1 MTPRFFRIPA
11 IPAAATAVALL
22 AAGCASATGASAPAS
37 VEKPYLTVAAVPA
50 ADSAGVYIAQQDG
63 LFKAQGLHV
72 RFVTAISSA
81 TEIHDQLAG
90 TYDITDGNYVSYIEA
105 DAEQN
110 ANLEI
115 FAAGS
120 IMQPRCQEIMV
131 MPNSPIR
138 TVAQLK
144 GKTIAVNVP
153 NNIGTLLV
161 GALLRDNGMNIREV
175 HLKPIAF
182 PLMAAALKSH
192 EVDAAWMPEPFITGA
207 EESIGAVPLA
217 DLDAGATQSLP
228 IAGYVVTKAW
238 ARKYPKTLAAFERA
252 LNQAQRIADT
262 DPQAVEQVMATYSGV
277 PKTAAA
283 VMASPTFPLDTDP
296 VLIQRIADLMVQF
309 SLLQQPYDVKEMI
322 G

>member
-1 MTPRFFRIPA
+1 MTRRFFRIPA

-22 AAGCASATGASAPAS
+22 AAGCASATGPSPAS
-37 VEKPYLTVAAVPA
+37 VEKPDLTVAVVPA

-63 LFKAQGLHV
+63 LFRQQGLKIKIV
-72 RFVTAISSA
+72 PAISSA
-81 TEIHDQLAG
+81 TVIQDQVAG
-90 TYDITDGNYVSYIEA
+90 KFDITDGNYVSYIEA
-105 DAEQN
+105 NAKQN

-131 MPNSPIR
+131 MPNSPIKN
-138 TVAQLK
+138 VADLK

-161 GALLRDNGMNIREV
+161 GALLRDNGMNVHEV
-175 HLKPIAF
+175 HLKVIDF
-182 PLMAAALKSH
+182 PFMAAALRDH
-192 EVDAAWMPEPFITGA
+192 QVDAAWMPEPFVTGA
-207 EESIGAVPLA
+207 EESVGAVPLA

-228 IAGYVVTKAW
+228 IAGYVVTKTW

-252 LNQAQRIADT
+252 LTQAQRIADT
-262 DPQAVEQVMATYSGV
+262 DPHAVEQAMVAYSGV

-283 VMASPTFPLDTDP
+283 VMASPTFPLDTDS
-296 VLIQRIADLMVQF
+296 VLIQRIANLMVQF
-309 SLLQQPYDVKEMI
+309 NLIQQPYNVKEMI